1 MGRIQLV
8 DVVIM
13 LGLVVMFDVEL
24 HNAKVKFA
32 REFPEDAERIARG
45 DRLDADREAST

>member
-8 DVVIM
+8 EVI
-13 LGLVVMFDVEL
+13 GLFGLALTLDVEL

-45 DRLDADREAST
+45 DRLDADREVST